1 MRQRLSLPFL
11 PQIFRSLR
19 QPDAAAAPP
28 VDPIKDIFDG
38 RTFSES
44 PQLACQILLQ
54 GLAAPLGPAGQRRMN
69 LFRDIPYQQVRH
81 AFIMLSAAAHRQS
94 TR

>member
-1 MRQRLSLPFL
+1 LGQAN
-11 PQIFRSLR
+11 
-19 QPDAAAAPP
+19 AAAAPP
-28 VDPIKDIFDG
+28 VDPVKDIFDG

-44 PQLACQILLQ
+44 PQLARQILLQ
-54 GLAAPLGPAGQRRMN
+54 GLAAPLCPASQRRMN

-81 AFIMLSAAAHRQS
+81 AFIMLSAASRGQS